1 MGKTG
6 TGKHRN
12 ISENLLTLRRRLKI
26 SQQTFIEIY
35 LSDIQGRPIISVPT
49 LSNIENGSIA
59 GTKAL
64 AEKVSEK
71 LNVDKSI
78 FLMDPD
84 DFARN
89 IELFLGETLEDKSKS
104 LLRNIS
110 TSEALVDS
118 LSDYLMDE
126 IIHERLRPGSKL
138 PSDRE
143 LSARFG
149 VGRTTLREALR
160 VLGCL
165 GIVSIQPGHGTF
177 LSSKYT
183 GFHVSLSW
191 TVLLGQ
197 HSIDNLINMRSELEV
212 VSSKLAAQ
220 NADTV
225 SMTELDKIFKNMKT
239 AFEKADFKDFLD
251 LDLDFH
257 LAIAACSRNTIIHD
271 LLATSRRMLEYISK
285 SGMVT
290 PEDLQNIYTEHGEIY
305 TAIVNKDSHKAQE
318 KMTEHLAHARL
329 RYNLTS

>member
-1 MGKTG
+1 MGHSG
-6 TGKHRN
+6 TEKHRN

-26 SQQTFIEIY
+26 SQQTFIELY
-35 LSDIQGRPIISVPT
+35 LSDLKGRPLISAPT
-49 LSNIENGSIA
+49 LSNIENGSTA
-59 GTKAL
+59 GVKAL

-71 LNVDKSI
+71 LKVDKSI

-104 LLRNIS
+104 LLRNVS
-110 TSEALVDS
+110 NSEALVDS

-126 IIHERLRPGSKL
+126 IIKERLRPGSKL

-149 VGRTTLREALR
+149 VGRTTIREALR

-177 LSSKYT
+177 LSNKYT
-183 GFHVSLSW
+183 GFNVSLTW

-197 HSIDNLINMRSELEV
+197 HSIDNLIDMRYELEV
-212 VSSKLAAQ
+212 VSSRLAAE
-220 NADTV
+220 NADSV
-225 SMTELDKIFKNMKT
+225 SITELTKIFKKMKN
-239 AFEKADFKDFLD
+239 AFDKADFKDFLD

-257 LAIAACSRNTIIHD
+257 LAIAACSRNTIIHE
-271 LLATSRRMLEYISK
+271 LLATSRRMLTYISE

-290 PEDLQNIYTEHGEIY
+290 LEDLQIIYSEHGEIY
-305 TAIVNKDSHKAQE
+305 NAIVEKDSQKAQK
-318 KMTEHLAHARL
+318 KMTEHLGQARK
-329 RYNLTS
+329 RYNLSS